1 MKYVFFV
8 FINFIV
14 SLFSD
19 IILNDLANNK
29 LYKSKSSIILSLKD
43 YFENKSIIISGIYA
57 GLTVIICLIITS
69 LISKLILNFY
79 FPNNL
84 KELIYFNILSFLTGY
99 IADILID
106 KLNIFG
112 SSLHKYYKI
121 AGAGFWGAI
130 AFIFSINTS
139 YFINYIL
146 CELFK
151 QKLIC

>member
-1 MKYVFFV
+1 MKYFFFV

-14 SLFSD
+14 SFFSD

-29 LYKSKSSIILSLKD
+29 LYKSKSKIILSLKD
-43 YFENKSIIISGIYA
+43 YFENKSIIVSGIYA

-112 SSLHKYYKI
+112 SSLYKYYKI

-139 YFINYIL
+139 YLINYIL